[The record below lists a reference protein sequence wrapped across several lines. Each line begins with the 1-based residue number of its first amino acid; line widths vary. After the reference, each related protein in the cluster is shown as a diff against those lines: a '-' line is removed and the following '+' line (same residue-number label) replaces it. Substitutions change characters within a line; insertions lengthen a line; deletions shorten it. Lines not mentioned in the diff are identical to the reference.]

1 MLNPHYRSIE
11 TAKIIAYKEKRIK
24 LALSLSIIIL
34 RASLLTNRLRAVVLL
49 LPDDGRMLSEKNAS
63 AGRLQM
69 ILLKLEAVNRLAAPC
84 LRRP

>member
-34 RASLLTNRLRAVVLL
+34 RASLLTTRLRAVVLL

-63 AGRLQM
+63 AGRLQ
-69 ILLKLEAVNRLAAPC
+69 IIVLKLEAVNRLAAPGRLC
-84 LRRP
+84 